1 MLETTHVY
9 NQGEFPMTLKL
20 EYTPEEY
27 ISELDRQSRM
37 AQALAGGLSD
47 AALNWQPKAGK
58 SWSIGQCLEHLA
70 ATNTLYEAAM
80 RDAIERNED
89 HVLPGFGVYRPAG
102 WPSRKFIQSMEPPP
116 TRKFRAFRKII
127 PAASGYR
134 AEEVLSRF
142 RAAQQRLNEFV
153 SQLREMDLGSIRFHN
168 PILKGVRLTI
178 GSGLL
183 LIGAHNRRHLWQADN
198 VTKSA
203 GFPRD

>member
-1 MLETTHVY
+1 M
-9 NQGEFPMTLKL
+9 
-20 EYTPEEY
+20 
-27 ISELDRQSRM
+27 S
-37 AQALAGGLSD
+37 ALADLDTCCSLEQFVDELNRQNQQAQVLVGNLSD
-47 AALNWQPKAGK
+47 IALNWQPNGGR
-58 SWSIGQCLEHLA
+58 SWSIGQCLEHLT
-70 ATNTLYEAAM
+70 ATNTLYEGAM
-80 RDAIERNED
+80 RDAIERNEG
-89 HVLPGFGVYRPAG
+89 HVLTGSGVYRPAG

-116 TRKFRAFRKII
+116 TRKFRALRKII

-142 RAAQQRLNEFV
+142 RVAQQRLNEFV
-153 SQLREMDLGSIRFHN
+153 SQFRETDLRRIRFHN